1 MRKSAKLSL
10 LCGLSQETGLYLTCS
25 HVELWNLCE
34 FRNITQVY
42 SQSKLERTSLLSF
55 ISTRNE
61 TVDTAEV
68 CILYQSFP
76 TKVDFER
83 AKWS

>member
-25 HVELWNLCE
+25 HVELWNLYE

-68 CILYQSFP
+68 FILYQSFP